1 MQKTEAGQVYNG
13 APLYE
18 VSFLISPN
26 LPEENVPAETAAI
39 SAFVEK
45 AGGEILFSEAPKM
58 RPLAYSMIKAH
69 VGKREKFDSA
79 YFGSFIAGLE
89 KEAAAGLT
97 KSIESLPS
105 VVRALVVA
113 VPKEALATAEKRVA
127 AKAERDAK
135 HAAQKEE
142 AAATSAAE
150 LDKTIDQLVI
160 E

>member
-1 MQKTEAGQVYNG
+1 MQKTDAGQVYSG

-26 LPEENVPAETAAI
+26 LPEENVAAEVAAI
-39 SAFVEK
+39 TGFVEK
-45 AGGEILFSEAPKM
+45 VGGEILFSEAPKM
-58 RPLAYSMIKAH
+58 RPLAYSMIKSH

-79 YFGSFIAGLE
+79 YFGSFIAGVE
-89 KEAAAGLT
+89 KEGAATLV
-97 KSIESLPS
+97 KSIESLPA
-105 VVRALVVA
+105 VVRALVVS
-113 VPKEALATAEKRVA
+113 VPKEALFYAEKRIA

-142 AAATSAAE
+142 ASAASAAE

>member
-1 MQKTEAGQVYNG
+1 MQKTEAGQVYTG

-18 VSFLISPN
+18 VAFLISPTVA
-26 LPEENVPAETAAI
+26 EENVAAETAAI
-39 SAFVEK
+39 TAFVEK
-45 AGGEILFSEAPKM
+45 AGGEILFAEAPKL

-79 YFGSFIAGLE
+79 YFGSFIAALE
-89 KEAAAGLT
+89 KEGAAALT

-113 VPKEALATAEKRVA
+113 VPKEALFYAEKRIA

-142 AAATSAAE
+142 AAAASQAE

>member
-1 MQKTEAGQVYNG
+1 
-13 APLYE
+13 
-18 VSFLISPN
+18 
-26 LPEENVPAETAAI
+26 
-39 SAFVEK
+39 
-45 AGGEILFSEAPKM
+45 
-58 RPLAYSMIKAH
+58 PLAYSMIKAH

-79 YFGSFIAGLE
+79 YFGSFIAALE
-89 KEAAAGLT
+89 KEGAAALT

-113 VPKEALATAEKRVA
+113 VPKEALFYAEKRIA

-142 AAATSAAE
+142 AAAASAAE